1 MPSETQAR
9 DRRVASELRRLR
21 WVYGVW
27 FLIALFAHA
36 ALGLGLVAAAAWALT
51 PWAADS
57 LRLAI
62 VAAAL
67 AAVAVSVF
75 VLRGRAV
82 PLGSLG
88 QFARYLQAALN
99 GVRQDFETA
108 LALEADA
115 FDDPVT
121 GAFAAAHR
129 RRAEDELGRVPGPV
143 LRRPRRGRVEAAAL
157 GVWLALVGA
166 GLAFPDK
173 LAAAKQA
180 WLRWDGKGAGAL
192 LSGGARSTAVTAEF
206 TFTITPPAYTGLE
219 PETITGSGELLR
231 AYKGSKVAVRVRL
244 QSPAQGVRLQLPG
257 GSVAELAAAGQAF
270 GGEFIVTDK
279 GPLVLGVKR
288 ADDWLDDATERK
300 IELVPDQAPAVRL
313 LTPADAQTFQPDDA
327 VAVTFEASDDFGV
340 TKAALVVDAG
350 GGEVRFALAV
360 SDGALR
366 VTGGRTY
373 ALREW
378 GVEEG
383 AVVTYY
389 VEVFDND
396 TISGPKR
403 GTSRPQTLEIYSPR
417 KNHEALLE
425 RMDRLFTLVVHGL
438 GDVIELPEVFGPGV
452 GPQLTGLA
460 QRLREAANEFTGIAA
475 ALHTDPLAD
484 AAATLELEDLG
495 RRTERYG
502 REAGDYASAV
512 SAGTGA
518 ADYPGFRPRGI
529 GVMERI
535 ALDLAELVRRNR
547 MNDMLL
553 TAADLEKA
561 RDELRRLI
569 DDYKQNPDA
578 QKLAALKAKM
588 AQIRKLLAKLESQ
601 RAEMAKGLPDEFLNA
616 DAFQKAMAENPASK
630 LDDVEKLL
638 DSDDPARALAEI
650 EKFEQS
656 LGGMLAKLDQ
666 AGQSANQQANAGAM
680 EQLNKA
686 LQEVGELEQG
696 QRKLAD
702 ETRKQ
707 AQEKQE
713 AKGAQAEQAKA
724 DVGKRL
730 EQLKNDAVRLR
741 DKSAMST
748 LWNRGYAYYAP
759 QVLAEI
765 ERAKQA
771 VGTGDWEGARDAV
784 QRGESYLRN
793 MQMQAEFEARA
804 QVGGDLTAELERDTK
819 RAGDKAAE
827 IRKLLE
833 GAGEQEP
840 GRQAAGGP
848 APMQRLEQAQSKL
861 QERLEKLR
869 KQLDSKEG
877 GAAPMPKEG
886 REALQSGGEAMGKAR
901 EKMQGG
907 QGHEAAMKADEAAE
921 QLAQA
926 REQLQ
931 QMKQQMEQSASR
943 QPGGEKGGGPAGRG
957 MDEKVAIPKTAEE
970 KTDRRQEVMK
980 GMREGLPKAY
990 EDLNKKYYDRL
1001 VK

>member
-1 MPSETQAR
+1 MPSEATAR
-9 DRRVASELRRLR
+9 ERRVAAALRRLR
-21 WVYGVW
+21 RSYGVW
-27 FLIALFAHA
+27 FFVSFLAHA
-36 ALGLGLVAAAAWALT
+36 GLGLGLVAAATWALT
-51 PWAADS
+51 PWVADALRMGAAAAV
-57 LRLAI
+57 L
-62 VAAAL
+62 AAL
-67 AAVAVSVF
+67 AVSLF
-75 VLRGRAV
+75 VLRGSAA
-82 PLGSLG
+82 PLRSLA

-108 LALEADA
+108 LALENDA
-115 FDDPVT
+115 FADPVT
-121 GAFAAAHR
+121 EAFAAAHR
-129 RRAEDELGRVPGPV
+129 RRAEDELGRVPKPV
-143 LRRPRRGRVEAAAL
+143 LRRPRRGRVEAAAAL
-157 GVWLALVGA
+157 VWLALVA
-166 GLAFPDK
+166 TGLALPDH

-192 LSGGARSTAVTAEF
+192 LSGAGRSTAVTAEF
-206 TFTITPPAYTGLE
+206 SFTITPPAYTGLE

-231 AYKGSKVAVRVRL
+231 AYKGSKVAARVRL
-244 QSPAQGVRLQLPG
+244 QSAAEGLRLQLPG
-257 GSVAELAAAGQAF
+257 GGLAELVAAGPAF
-270 GGEFIVTDK
+270 AGEFVVTER
-279 GPLVLGVKR
+279 GALVLGVKR
-288 ADDWLDDATERK
+288 NGEWLDDATERK
-300 IELVPDQAPAVRL
+300 VELVPDQAPTVRL
-313 LTPADAQTFQPDDA
+313 LAPADALTLQPDDA
-327 VAVTFEASDDFGV
+327 VAVTFEAGDDFGI

-350 GGEVRFALAV
+350 GGEVRFPLPV
-360 SDGALR
+360 SDGAMR

-389 VEVFDND
+389 VEAFDND

-403 GTSRPQTLEIYSPR
+403 GTSRTQTLEIYSPR

-438 GDVIELPEVFGPGV
+438 GDVIELPEVFGPAV
-452 GPQLTGLA
+452 GPQLMGLA
-460 QRLREAANEFTGIAA
+460 QRLREAENEFTGLTAA
-475 ALHTDPLAD
+475 FHADPLAD
-484 AAATLELEDLG
+484 AAATLELEGLG
-495 RRTERYG
+495 RRAQRFRREVEDYG
-502 REAGDYASAV
+502 AAV

-518 ADYPGFRPRGI
+518 GAYPGFRPRGI
-529 GVMERI
+529 GVMERV

-547 MNDMLL
+547 MNDMLV

-561 RDELRRLI
+561 RAELRRLI
-569 DDYKQNPDA
+569 DDYKKNPDP

-601 RAEMAKGLPDEFLNA
+601 RSQMAKGLPDEFLNA
-616 DAFQKAMAENPASK
+616 DAFQKAMAENPSSK

-638 DSDDPARALAEI
+638 DSDDPARALSEI
-650 EKFEQS
+650 EAFEQS
-656 LGGMLAKLDQ
+656 LGGMLAKLEQ
-666 AGQSANQQANAGAM
+666 AGQSANQQANAGAF

-686 LQEVGELEQG
+686 LQEVTELEQG

-702 ETRKQ
+702 ETRKE
-707 AQEKQE
+707 AQKKQE

-724 DVGKRL
+724 EVAKRL
-730 EQLKNDAVRLR
+730 EQLKNDAARLR

-748 LWNRGYAYYAP
+748 LWNRGFAYYAP
-759 QVLAEI
+759 QVLAEL

-771 VGTGDWEGARDAV
+771 VSTGDWAGARETV
-784 QRGESYLRN
+784 QRSESYLRN

-804 QVGGDLTAELERDTK
+804 KLGGDLTVELERDTK

-833 GAGEQEP
+833 GAGGQDP
-840 GRQAAGGP
+840 AQQQAGSGT
-848 APMQRLEQAQSKL
+848 PMQKLEQAQSKL
-861 QERLEKLR
+861 QERLDKLR
-869 KQLDSKEG
+869 QQIDSKEG
-877 GAAPMPKEG
+877 AAAPMPKEG

-921 QLAQA
+921 KLAAA
-926 REQLQ
+926 RQQLQ
-931 QMKQQMEQSASR
+931 QMKQQMERSASR
-943 QPGGEKGGGPAGRG
+943 QPGGEKGGGPAGKG
-957 MDEKVAIPKTAEE
+957 MDEKVVIPQTAEE
-970 KTDRRQEVMK
+970 KVDRRQEVMK

-1001 VK
+1001 VR